1 MRMRQFVRELAA
13 AHGLEVI
20 CESRDVKAY
29 AAEKKL
35 SLEAGAREVRYEFFR
50 EALGESGS
58 DCDGACAWTIRR
70 RRC

>member
-1 MRMRQFVRELAA
+1 MRDLCASWRT
-13 AHGLEVI
+13 AHGLEFI

-50 EALGESGS
+50 EALGDIWIGLRRRIR
-58 DCDGACAWTIRR
+58 WTIRR